1 MIKQD
6 FDFQQIVLD
15 RVERY
20 DASSLNC
27 FAFRRGTDV
36 ADGYSLALGNMVSG
50 FPFEIEG
57 VRFHNSE
64 CAYIAGMFS
73 DGSERHNS
81 LQKEL
86 VEETNGFMSKKRI
99 RRQNE
104 EIKREDWEEYNVQW
118 MLYVVWCKVK
128 GNDDFR
134 KMLMALPDDCV
145 IIEDSTFQNGKTA
158 DIWGTKN
165 AVQRSRINSYKKQ
178 LKAEGCGKAAIK
190 RACDEKRLGEW
201 RKQGVFVGKN
211 LMGKILML
219 CRQAV
224 VAGGTPPIDFDLLR
238 RKKINICGKL
248 PAHRADSN
256 SSCEIDAHR

>member
-1 MIKQD
+1 M
-6 FDFQQIVLD
+6 
-15 RVERY
+15 
-20 DASSLNC
+20 
-27 FAFRRGTDV
+27 

-57 VRFHNSE
+57 VRFQNSE

-73 DGSERHNS
+73 DGGEKHNS

-86 VEETNGFMSKKRI
+86 VEEANGFMSKKRI

-104 EIKREDWEEYNVQW
+104 EIKREDWEEYNIQW

-128 GNDDFR
+128 GNEDFR
-134 KMLMALPDDCV
+134 KMLVALPDDCV

-165 AVQRSRINSYKKQ
+165 AEQSRLTNVYKKQ
-178 LKAEGCGKAAIK
+178 LKADGLGKTAIK
-190 RACDEKRLGEW
+190 GACDEKRLGEW
-201 RKQGVFVGKN
+201 CKQGIFVGKN

-219 CRQAV
+219 CRNAIID
-224 VAGGTPPIDFDLLR
+224 GGTPSIDFDLLR
-238 RKKINICGKL
+238 SKEIILFGRQLGFSEI
-248 PAHRADSN
+248 PA
-256 SSCEIDAHR
+256 IM

>member
-1 MIKQD
+1 MIKKN
-6 FDFQQIVLD
+6 FENQQIVLD
-15 RVERY
+15 RVECY

-57 VRFHNSE
+57 VMFYNSE

-81 LQKEL
+81 VQKEL
-86 VEETNGFMSKKRI
+86 VEEANGFMSKKRI

-104 EIKREDWEEYNVQW
+104 DIKRRDWEEYNIQW

-128 GNDDFR
+128 GNEDFR
-134 KMLMALPDDCV
+134 NMLMALPDDCV
-145 IIEDSTFQNGKTA
+145 IIEDSTFQNGRTA
-158 DIWGTKN
+158 GIWGTKN
-165 AVQRSRINSYKKQ
+165 ALQRSLTNDYKKQ
-178 LKAEGCGKAAIK
+178 LRAEGHGKAAIK
-190 RACDEKRLGEW
+190 RACDERRLGEW

-219 CRQAV
+219 CRKAV
-224 VAGGTPPIDFDLLR
+224 VEGGTPPVDIELLR
-238 RKKINICGKL
+238 RKKINLCGRISRCGVK
-248 PAHRADSN
+248 
-256 SSCEIDAHR
+256 

>member
-1 MIKQD
+1 MIKKD

-15 RVERY
+15 RVEIY

-73 DGSERHNS
+73 DGGDKHNS
-81 LQKEL
+81 LQREL
-86 VEETNGFMSKKRI
+86 MEETNGFMSKKRI

-104 EIKREDWEEYNVQW
+104 DIKREDWEEYNIQW

-128 GNDDFR
+128 GNEDFR
-134 KMLMALPDDCV
+134 KMLVALPDDCM

-165 AVQRSRINSYKKQ
+165 AVQRSLINSHKKQ
-178 LKAEGCGKAAIK
+178 LKAVGCGKTAIK

-219 CRQAV
+219 CRRAV
-224 VAGGTPPIDFDLLR
+224 VEGGAPPIDFDLLR
-238 RKKINICGKL
+238 RKKINFLGKL
-248 PAHRADSN
+248 PEYRVK
-256 SSCEIDAHR
+256 

>member
-1 MIKQD
+1 MINKT
-6 FDFQQIVLD
+6 FVNQQIVLD

-27 FAFRRGTDV
+27 FAFRRGTD
-36 ADGYSLALGNMVSG
+36 AIDGLALALGNMVSG

-73 DGSERHNS
+73 DGGEKHNS

-104 EIKREDWEEYNVQW
+104 DIKRMDWEEYNIQW

-128 GNDDFR
+128 GNEDFR
-134 KMLMALPDDCV
+134 NMLMALPDDCV
-145 IIEDSTFQNGKTA
+145 IIEDSTFQNGRTA
-158 DIWGTKN
+158 DLWGTKN
-165 AVQRSRINSYKKQ
+165 SILRSLINSYKKQ
-178 LKAEGCGKAAIK
+178 LKAEGYGKAEIK
-190 RACDEKRLGEW
+190 RACDERRLGEW
-201 RKQGVFVGKN
+201 RRQGIFEGKN
-211 LMGKILML
+211 FMGKILML
-219 CRQAV
+219 CRQAIIE
-224 VAGGTPPIDFDLLR
+224 GGTPAIDFDLLIS
-238 RKKINICGKL
+238 KKINICGKL
-248 PAHRADSN
+248 SEYHVK
-256 SSCEIDAHR
+256 

>member
-1 MIKQD
+1 MINKT
-6 FDFQQIVLD
+6 FENQQIVLD

-57 VRFHNSE
+57 VGFQNSE

-73 DGSERHNS
+73 DGGEKHSS

-86 VEETNGFMSKKRI
+86 VEEANGFMSKKRI

-104 EIKREDWEEYNVQW
+104 DIKRKDWEEYNIQW
-118 MLYVVWCKVK
+118 MLYVVWCKVN
-128 GNDDFR
+128 GNEDFR

-158 DIWGTKN
+158 DIWGAKN
-165 AVQRSRINSYKKQ
+165 ALQRSFINGYKKL
-178 LKAEGCGKAAIK
+178 LKAEGYGKTAIK

-201 RKQGVFVGKN
+201 RKHGVFVGKN

-219 CRQAV
+219 CRNAIIE
-224 VAGGTPPIDFDLLR
+224 GGTPPIDFDLLR
-238 RKKINICGKL
+238 RKKINFCGRL
-248 PAHRADSN
+248 PEYRVK
-256 SSCEIDAHR
+256 

>member
-1 MIKQD
+1 MIKKD

-15 RVERY
+15 RIERY

-73 DGSERHNS
+73 DGGEKHNS

-86 VEETNGFMSKKRI
+86 VEEANGFMSKKRI

-104 EIKREDWEEYNVQW
+104 EIKRGEWEEYNVQW
-118 MLYVVWCKVK
+118 MLYVVWCKVM

-134 KMLMALPDDCV
+134 NKLMALPDDCV
-145 IIEDSTFQNGKTA
+145 IIEDSTFQNGRTA

-165 AVQRSRINSYKKQ
+165 TVLRSLINGYKKQ
-178 LKAEGCGKAAIK
+178 LKAEGCGKAEIK
-190 RACDEKRLGEW
+190 RACDERRLGEW
-201 RKQGVFVGKN
+201 RREGVFVGKN

-224 VAGGTPPIDFDLLR
+224 IEGGNPPIDFDLLR
-238 RKKINICGKL
+238 RKKINFCGKL
-248 PAHRADSN
+248 PEYRVK
-256 SSCEIDAHR
+256 